1 MSTTTTT
8 TISTIS
14 KTSSISA
21 ASSTGVTGGGSTL
34 RCVAAGGPTRSAE
47 AVDTTG
53 RRFRAPDFSINDV
66 LKAIP
71 KECFRSSLAKSGG
84 YVLRDV
90 LCMVVLA
97 CVAHTAI
104 PLVGSAALRGVCWA
118 VYVSLLALPMTGLW
132 ILAHECGH
140 QAFSD
145 YGWVNDAVGWVLHS
159 YCLNPYFSWK
169 FSHRKHH
176 KNNGH
181 LRKDMAYVPPT
192 LDEWKHKRGVV
203 SLAELAEDS
212 PLVSIA
218 TLLVQQTVGF
228 QAYLLFDA
236 TGQPHPQLA
245 ASTSW
250 WRRHFGA
257 SHFNPH
263 ALIFDKSNFW
273 YIVASDVGI
282 LLQLA
287 VLRLWVRRL
296 GAFSCLVDWFL
307 PYLLVNHWVVFI
319 TYLQH
324 TDMSLPRYT
333 DAQWTFPRGA
343 GATIDRDFG
352 FVGWF
357 FFHDLIETHVLHHY
371 CGRIPFYNAR
381 KATEAIKLVLGSH
394 YRQSDTNMFK
404 MLWQAL
410 RWCEFVQGDNGV
422 MMFRNHNG
430 NGVPPVDTPA
440 AA

>member
-1 MSTTTTT
+1 MSSTTTTT
-8 TISTIS
+8 ATTA
-14 KTSSISA
+14 TSGSSGSA
-21 ASSTGVTGGGSTL
+21 TTL
-34 RCVAAGGPTRSAE
+34 RCVAAAHPTRNVV

-53 RRFRAPDFSINDV
+53 QRFAAPDFSINDV

-71 KECFRSSLAKSGG
+71 KECFRSSLAVSGG
-84 YVLRDV
+84 FLLRDV
-90 LCMVVLA
+90 LFMLLFA
-97 CVAHTAI
+97 AVAHTGI
-104 PLVGSAALRGVCWA
+104 PLLASAPLRAVGWT
-118 VYVSLLALPMTGLW
+118 VYVNLLALPMTGLW

-140 QAFSD
+140 QAFSSH
-145 YGWVNDAVGWVLHS
+145 GWANDFVGWLLHS

-181 LRKDMAYVPPT
+181 LHKDMAYVPPT

-203 SLAELAEDS
+203 SLSELAEDS
-212 PLVSIA
+212 PLVSIT

-236 TGQPHPQLA
+236 TGQPHPQLQK
-245 ASTSW
+245 STSW
-250 WRRHFGA
+250 WYRHFGA
-257 SHFNPH
+257 SHFNPQ
-263 ALIFDKSNFW
+263 APIFDKRSFW

-282 LLQLA
+282 VLQLA
-287 VLRLWVRRL
+287 VLRLWVRHF
-296 GAFSCLVDWFL
+296 GWFSCLVNWFL

-333 DAQWTFPRGA
+333 DAQWTFARGA

-352 FVGWF
+352 FVGSF

-381 KATEAIKLVLGSH
+381 KATEAIKPVLGVH
-394 YRQSDTNMFK
+394 YRRSDTNMFK

-430 NGVPPVDTPA
+430 YGVPPVDTPA
-440 AA
+440 AH